1 MNINEFLILFTN
13 IVLVLCGAVLLI
25 LSLVLFIECVAAF
38 FSYIKQSINIEASN
52 KKVTVLIPAHNEEAV
67 IGNTIKHL
75 QSQLTKQHQL
85 VIIADNCTDA
95 TADIARE
102 LGTQVIE
109 RQDLQNRGKGYALD
123 YGLRFLEADPPDVVV
138 FVDADCIVS
147 PGAIE
152 SLSQRAI
159 ATNRPVQATYLI
171 AKPSTTN
178 PKQSVSAFA
187 FTVKNQV
194 RLLGLAKFG
203 IPCLLTGTG
212 MAFPWAVIRSADLA
226 SGYIVE
232 DMKLGFDLAI
242 AGYSPVFCPEAHVT
256 SILPQHIQAAKSQ
269 RTRWEHGHLKTL
281 LTYVPMLVQASVKQ
295 RRLDL
300 FLSALDLCVP
310 PLSLLIA
317 IWSLLMV
324 LSLIFAISTGIW
336 MSATVLAA
344 TGLFLLSAILIAW
357 AKFGRNDLP
366 LLQLLAIPIYI
377 LWKIPL
383 YLQFLLRPQ
392 NRWIRTERDSVNV
405 SNTNS

>member
-1 MNINEFLILFTN
+1 MNINQFLILFTN
-13 IVLVLCGAVLLI
+13 IVLVLGGVVLLI

-38 FSYIKQSINIEASN
+38 FSSVKPSSHLEASN

-75 QSQLTKQHQL
+75 QSQLIKQHQL

-102 LGTQVIE
+102 FGTQVIE
-109 RQDLQNRGKGYALD
+109 RHDLQNRGKGYALD
-123 YGLRFLEADPPDVVV
+123 YGLQFLESDPPDVVV

-152 SLSQRAI
+152 SLSQCAI

-171 AKPSTTN
+171 AKPNTSN

-212 MAFPWAVIRSADLA
+212 MAFPWAVIRSVDLA

-281 LTYVPMLVQASVKQ
+281 LTYVPMLIQASVKQ

-324 LSLIFAISTGIW
+324 LSLIFAISVGIW
-336 MSATVLAA
+336 ISATVLAA

-357 AKFGRNDLP
+357 TKFGRNDLP

-405 SNTNS
+405 SKP